1 MLWPDEVSLSIL
13 RLCEG
18 QRSIAAIAEVLAA
31 EYEADAQDIEAD
43 VLAFAQDWSDRM
55 VLGQPMT
62 ALGPPIG
69 ILAELTHRCPLQ
81 CPYCSNPLELLKG
94 NRELDTASWLS
105 IFDQAADLG
114 ILQVHLSGGEPTLRQ
129 DLPDLVAR
137 LASRGVY
144 TNLITAG
151 VGVKE
156 GLFER
161 LAAGGLDHV
170 QLSFQG
176 ARPETTDLIGNS
188 RGAHEKKLATAA
200 QISAAGLPLTINA
213 PIHRKNIGEV
223 ELFIELALRL
233 GAERLE
239 VANVQYY
246 GWALLNRQA
255 LMPERDDVLRMA
267 ARVEAAQERLR
278 GVLAIDFVAPDY
290 YALYP
295 KACMG
300 GWARDAFMLTPDG
313 TAMPCHAAA
322 SIPHLSFP
330 NAAHE
335 RRWPRSGRIRRP
347 STPFAASTGCASRAA
362 VASARRSTSA
372 AAAARR

>member
-1 MLWPDEVSLSIL
+1 
-13 RLCEG
+13 
-18 QRSIAAIAEVLAA
+18 
-31 EYEADAQDIEAD
+31 
-43 VLAFAQDWSDRM
+43 
-55 VLGQPMT
+55 MT
-62 ALGPPIG
+62 ASGPPIG

-105 IFDQAADLG
+105 VFDQAADLG

-129 DLPDLVAR
+129 DLPELSAR

-151 VGVKE
+151 IGVKE

-161 LAAGGLDHV
+161 LAAAGLDHV

-176 ARPETTDLIGNS
+176 ARPETTDMIGNS

-200 QISAAGLPLTINA
+200 QIKAAGLPLTINA
-213 PIHRKNIGEV
+213 PIHRRNIGEV
-223 ELFIELALRL
+223 ELYIDLALRL

-239 VANVQYY
+239 IANVQYY

-255 LMPERDDVLRMA
+255 LMPARDDVMAMA
-267 ARVEAAQERLR
+267 ARVESAQERLR

-322 SIPHLSFP
+322 SIPHLTFP
-330 NAAHE
+330 NAAEMSLAAIWDDSPAFNAFRGFDWMREPCRSCE
-335 RRWPRSGRIRRP
+335 RKEIDYG
-347 STPFAASTGCASRAA
+347 GCRCQAMKLAGD
-362 VASARRSTSA
+362 A
-372 AAAARR
+372 AAADPACSLSPLHQHILSLAEEESASGQGEVTYRRIGVVEPA